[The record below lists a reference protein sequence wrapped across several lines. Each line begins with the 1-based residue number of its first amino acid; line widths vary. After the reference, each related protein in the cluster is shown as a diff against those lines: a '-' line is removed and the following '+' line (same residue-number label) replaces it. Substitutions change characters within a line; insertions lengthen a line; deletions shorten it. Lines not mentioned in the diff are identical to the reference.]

1 MSVVFSFLDVV
12 LFAEDSTWPLHT

>member
-12 LFAEDSTWPLHT
+12 LFAEDSIWPLHT